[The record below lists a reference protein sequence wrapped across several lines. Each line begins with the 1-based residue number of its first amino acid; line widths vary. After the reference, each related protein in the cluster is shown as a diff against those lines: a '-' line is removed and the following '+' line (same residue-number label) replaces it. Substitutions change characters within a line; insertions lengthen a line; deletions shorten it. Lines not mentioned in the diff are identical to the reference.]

1 MQLKKTI
8 KIPIHYG
15 TTRKKLDKLNKLTA
29 RITYAIRLISELI
42 VEDTKLDRKTVRGLV
57 KNSDVVEKTGLSAVF
72 VDQCVDKVLWSWKA
86 YKRLHKKWERQVV
99 SAETRDNDKW
109 LAKLKKREPS
119 PPAFGTHKVS
129 CRIDARTGHVEHN
142 KTSKITQLWLRV
154 STLVKFKQMQI
165 PLNPSHYHLQ
175 QLKDAE
181 IRDFEIVKM
190 GIKYYAHI
198 SITKE
203 IEEKQISSIGGVDQ
217 GLNHSAGIVLLP
229 LDGSMPHEELIC
241 DAEKQAL
248 LQKYDDLI
256 ADLQSAED
264 WHKLRQLRHKR
275 EQIAIHF
282 DWVIA
287 NEIAE
292 KSKGALLAIGDTDFR
307 KTQYRGNEMPKLRK
321 RIGKWSYARQRKFI
335 GLKRAENGDETVL
348 KNEQG
353 TSIECCECRSKMTKR
368 KWLSNGTS
376 YILCWFCGNKKDA
389 DINAA
394 HNIALRCRDDWLKG
408 RMNMEEKSHASC

>member
-1 MQLKKTI
+1 MIYKKTI

-15 TTRKKLDKLNKLTA
+15 TTKEKLDKLNKLMA
-29 RITYAIRLISELI
+29 RVTYTIRLISSI
-42 VEDTKLDRKTVRGLV
+42 ITEDTEIDRKTIRTLV
-57 KNSDVVEKTGLSAVF
+57 KSSDIVKKTGLSAGF
-72 VDQCVDKVLWSWKA
+72 IDQCIDKVIWSWKS
-86 YKRLHKKWERQVV
+86 YKKLHKAWDKQIER
-99 SAETRDNDKW
+99 AEQSGNDKW

-119 PPAFGTHKVS
+119 PPAFDTHKVS
-129 CRIDARTGHVEHN
+129 CQIDIRTGNVEHN
-142 KTSKITQLWLRV
+142 KTSKITQLWLRL
-154 STLVKFKQMQI
+154 STLVKEKRMNI

-175 QLKDAE
+175 QLQGAK
-181 IRDFEIVKM
+181 INDFEI
-190 GIKYYAHI
+190 IKKNKNFYAHI
-198 SITKE
+198 SISKE
-203 IEEKQISSIGGVDQ
+203 VTENKISSIGGVDQ

-229 LDGSMPHEELIC
+229 LDGSTPYEELIC

-248 LQKYDDLI
+248 LQKYDDSI
-256 ADLQSAED
+256 AELQAAED

-275 EQIAIHF
+275 ENIAINF
-282 DWVIA
+282 DWQMA
-287 NEIAE
+287 TEIAE

-307 KTQYRGNEMPKLRK
+307 KSQYRGNEMPKLRK

-335 GLKRAENGDETVL
+335 ALKRAENGDKTVL
-348 KNEQG
+348 RNERG
-353 TSIECCECRSKMTKR
+353 TSIECCKCHSKMTGR

-408 RMNMEEKSHASC
+408 RMNMEKTHASC

>member
-1 MQLKKTI
+1 MIYKKTI

-15 TTRKKLDKLNKLTA
+15 TTKEKLDKLNKLTA
-29 RITYAIRLISELI
+29 RVTYTIRLISSI
-42 VEDTKLDRKTVRGLV
+42 ITEDTEIDRKTIRTLV
-57 KNSDVVEKTGLSAVF
+57 KNSDIVTKTGLSAGF
-72 VDQCVDKVLWSWKA
+72 IDQCIDKVIWSWKS
-86 YKRLHKKWERQVV
+86 YKKLHKAWAKQVER
-99 SAETRDNDKW
+99 AEQNGNDKW

-119 PPAFGTHKVS
+119 PPAFDTHKVS
-129 CRIDARTGHVEHN
+129 CQIDIRTGDVERN
-142 KTSKITQLWLRV
+142 KTSKITQFWLRI
-154 STLVKFKQMQI
+154 STLVKEKRMNI

-175 QLKDAE
+175 QLQGAK
-181 IRDFEIVKM
+181 INDFEI
-190 GIKYYAHI
+190 IKKNNKFYAHI
-198 SITKE
+198 SLSKE
-203 IEEKQISSIGGVDQ
+203 VTENKISSIGGLDQ

-256 ADLQSAED
+256 AELQAAED

-275 EQIAIHF
+275 ENIAIHF
-282 DWVIA
+282 DWQIA
-287 NEIAE
+287 TEIAE

-321 RIGKWSYARQRKFI
+321 RIGKWSYARQRVFI
-335 GLKRAENGDETVL
+335 TLKRAENGDETVL
-348 KNEQG
+348 KNERG
-353 TSIECCECRSKMTKR
+353 TSIGCCECHSKMTRR

-408 RMNMEEKSHASC
+408 RMNMEKTHASC